1 MGQPNVTM
9 SFAEKRS
16 QQSKQTARQ
25 IFEYHCVVGVFRA
38 LKLTSVSAD
47 WATELG
53 QRLQLEHRLA
63 VHILTQLEGKD
74 FDLLGETVL
83 RAEDNVAPLR
93 ILRILAHAEL
103 SFKRG
108 ELREKGSVPPVD
120 PRETRPSSRESVV
133 AVGPKLSRASS
144 APLPPASRNVH
155 WLQPA
160 IDHLN
165 GSPDWGTMRAPRL
178 YERNS

>member
-38 LKLTSVSAD
+38 LKLASVSAD

-53 QRLQLEHRLA
+53 QRLQLEPRLA

-93 ILRILAHAEL
+93 ILRILAHAEF
-103 SFKRG
+103 SFKRE
-108 ELREKGSVPPVD
+108 ELREKESVPAD
-120 PRETRPSSRESVV
+120 PRPSSRESVV

-160 IDHLN
+160 IDRLN
-165 GSPDWGTMRAPRL
+165 GSSTGA
-178 YERNS
+178 

>member
-38 LKLTSVSAD
+38 LKLASVSAD

-53 QRLQLEHRLA
+53 QRLQLEPRLA

-74 FDLLGETVL
+74 FDLLGEIVL
-83 RAEDNVAPLR
+83 RAEQNAAPLR

-103 SFKRG
+103 SFKREETLG
-108 ELREKGSVPPVD
+108 KQSSVSID
-120 PRETRPSSRESVV
+120 PRESVV
-133 AVGPKLSRASS
+133 AVSMKRATSD
-144 APLPPASRNVH
+144 PLPPASRNVH

-160 IDHLN
+160 IDEL
-165 GSPDWGTMRAPRL
+165 
-178 YERNS
+178 